1 MKMLC
6 CRTRGNTAA
15 AGKAKIYVV
24 SGPEG
29 RDQYMDA
36 VVRILLQVE
45 NAAIYYDDGTGEHYY
60 LNEEN
65 NEFQIIAAIIT
76 EEFLRTDNPAKQEL
90 LFAIKNNIPVFPF
103 TFEKGVDILFDQTI
117 GHYQCIFAGQQTGT
131 EKNFYQKLY
140 DAISDVVQP
149 EELKQDIY
157 DKAFDLF
164 LFISYRKIDR
174 KYVNDYVKFMHK
186 IPALQGV
193 GYWYDEDLSMGGDYN
208 EEIDIA
214 LRGADAVLLIVTPNV
229 LAEGNYVKRIEYQ
242 NAVSYGKPILAVE
255 LAPTDRGAFIEAFPE
270 VDYYISLAEIASSEA
285 VFSNLIKL
293 QGKPPRSKYS
303 SYLLGQAYLYGT
315 GVEFNSSLGQEILSG
330 LAENGYVPAIEAMVD
345 LYKSR
350 TGASL
355 DPEALLRW
363 KKELVLAR
371 QYLFEQSQERD
382 RLLDY
387 LHSLYEYGNEFFMH
401 QKIEE
406 AKRIYLMFLEICEN
420 YQLGC
425 EDMIKVCYDLG
436 KIYYSVRD
444 YEKAQDYFER
454 QMQLTEQ
461 YLDIKGELDLE
472 GARSYFTSQLLLND
486 IQLAMEN
493 YGSAEKGYKQAERI
507 AKKNYELFPCNGTLR
522 DLKSAESGLGRL
534 YTVCAEKYGQGNL
547 LQIASEYYTE
557 AAEIGNNIYK
567 ERMDT
572 HNLMNL
578 IQDFIDAGDAGY
590 AVRDYLKAKKYYNKS
605 THAFLQ
611 LKQKDLVNIL
621 EIEILKYYAPNMDR
635 VYLRLF
641 EIYNALGDMQSAE
654 AAYTMYQQIM
664 QVLGTDAR

>member
-1 MKMLC
+1 MLC
-6 CRTRGNTAA
+6 CKTRGNTAP
-15 AGKAKIYVV
+15 AGKTRIYVV

-29 RDQYMDA
+29 RDRYMDA

-45 NAAIYYDDGTGEHYY
+45 NAAIYYDDGTGEQEY

-65 NEFQIIAAIIT
+65 HAYQIVAAIIT
-76 EEFLRTDNPAKQEL
+76 ETFLRTENPAKQEL
-90 LFAIKNNIPVFPF
+90 LFAIKNNIPIFPF

-174 KYVNDYVKFMHK
+174 KYVNDYIKLIHK
-186 IPALQGV
+186 IPALQGI

-214 LRGADAVLLIVTPNV
+214 LRGSDAVLLIVTPNV
-229 LAEGNYVKRIEYQ
+229 LVEGNYVKRIEYQ
-242 NAVSYGKPILAVE
+242 NAISYGKPIVAVE

-270 VDYYISLAEIASSEA
+270 VDYYISLAEIGSSEA

-303 SYLLGQAYLYGT
+303 NYLLGQAYLYGT
-315 GVEFNSSLGQEILSG
+315 GVEMNWSLGRKILTE

-345 LYKSR
+345 LCKSQ

-371 QYLFEQSQERD
+371 QYLFEQSQEKD

-406 AKRIYLMFLEICEN
+406 AKRIYLMFMEVCEN

-436 KIYYSVRD
+436 KIYYSVRN
-444 YEKAQDYFER
+444 YEEAQIYFTR

-472 GARSYFTSQLLLND
+472 AARSYFTSRLLLSD
-486 IQLAMEN
+486 IQLALSD
-493 YGSAEKGYKQAERI
+493 YGPAEKGYKQAEQI
-507 AKKNYELFPCNGTLR
+507 ARKNYELFSCNDTLR
-522 DLKSAESGLGRL
+522 DLRSSDSRLGRL
-534 YTVCAEKYGQGNL
+534 YTVCAEKYGDGNL
-547 LQIASEYYTE
+547 LQIACEYYTE

-567 ERMDT
+567 ERMDA

-578 IQDFIDAGDAGY
+578 IQDFIDAGDACY
-590 AVRDYLKAKKYYNKS
+590 AAQDYLKAKKYYNKS

-611 LKQKDLVNIL
+611 LKQKDLVNIP
-621 EIEILKYYAPNMDR
+621 EIEVLKYYAPNMDR
-635 VYLRLF
+635 AYLRLF

-654 AAYTMYQQIM
+654 IAYTMYQQIA
-664 QVLGTDAR
+664 QALGADAR